1 MSRREFENVRHASRR
16 GTYELLE
23 PLLLFWNEVLQ
34 GIEKRL
40 MYTVRQK
47 LDYRP
52 TGSART
58 FVEACLDW
66 SRVPVRA
73 RDLSAEL
80 EERASIDIV

>member
-1 MSRREFENVRHASRR
+1 MSRRELENVRRASRR
-16 GTYELLE
+16 GTYESLE

-40 MYTVRQK
+40 MYAVRQK
-47 LDYRP
+47 FDCCP
-52 TGSART
+52 TGSVQT

-66 SRVPVRA
+66 NRVPVRA